1 MIVKYKRP
9 RRLKNLGKFI
19 AIPFGDE
26 EVFLIRPEKWERV
39 DQKIT
44 TDFWKYC
51 LGHTKMSDLK
61 VVE

>member
-26 EVFLIRPEKWERV
+26 EVFLIRPEK
-39 DQKIT
+39 
-44 TDFWKYC
+44 
-51 LGHTKMSDLK
+51 
-61 VVE
+61 